1 MDVMTA
7 KMRALK
13 FKQKKSK
20 KDSNITP
27 VFSFGVKPKPALAQ
41 PEKIDVFEAK
51 NDIPVQK
58 NNLIPAVDLNVVPS
72 VDDISLLGKKEI
84 RQKNI
89 QLRIDQIKS
98 LREFTFKSGDLKG
111 SQLNESQ
118 ICRVALDLL
127 FWLDINPMQVETEE
141 ELLDLVKRSV
151 KKI

>member
-13 FKQKKSK
+13 FKQKKTKNGNRIVSVFLPNVKPAALSQLEKIETVDVKNAPAPK
-20 KDSNITP
+20 KDLVP
-27 VFSFGVKPKPALAQ
+27 GVDQ
-41 PEKIDVFEAK
+41 YI
-51 NDIPVQK
+51 
-58 NNLIPAVDLNVVPS
+58 VPS
-72 VDDISLLGKKEI
+72 VEDISALGKKEI

-118 ICRVALDLL
+118 ICRAALDLL

-141 ELLDLVKRSV
+141 ELLDLIKRSV